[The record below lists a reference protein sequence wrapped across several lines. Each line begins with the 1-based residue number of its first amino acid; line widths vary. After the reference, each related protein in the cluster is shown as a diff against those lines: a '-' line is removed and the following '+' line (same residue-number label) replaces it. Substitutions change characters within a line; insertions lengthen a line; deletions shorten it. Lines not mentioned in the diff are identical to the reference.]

1 MYCIIL
7 VFYSIKRQPSLWNR
21 VLFDGKQEWTGI
33 NKQNFPCKR
42 QLCKGYILLQKGL
55 LWVIG
60 WSSTLINKQWTQ
72 SRLLNSNVK

>member
-33 NKQNFPCKR
+33 NKQNFPYKR